1 MTPPARLL
9 TACLIVALAL
19 AGCIGAIPV
28 DSADEGSATGPASS
42 PSNGTMT
49 ADATTSSSQDIET
62 EVPGGPFVST
72 RTVAIEGT
80 LTLSSLGANLTADRG
95 RIDVETG
102 PTGEWSARIQVDGYG
117 ATPEE
122 ARAERDQVAVEWSI
136 GDAGDRRLR
145 IAAEQPEEEDE
156 ETGHANTTIEV
167 TLPED
172 LAVQLEVGLESGN
185 VTLDD
190 LRTPFAALGVA
201 NGDLDAHLRGTR
213 QVTIGVSS
221 GQVNATVEPGDHGS
235 VTASVASGRVDL
247 RVPEGAEHGYQARA
261 SSANGEAEIRLQDGE
276 TTSSG
281 GGPTGGSVTFVTDGY
296 EDRSIRTEVQASA
309 SDGDVLVA
317 PT

>member
-1 MTPPARLL
+1 
-9 TACLIVALAL
+9 
-19 AGCIGAIPV
+19 
-28 DSADEGSATGPASS
+28 
-42 PSNGTMT
+42 MT
-49 ADATTSSSQDIET
+49 ADATTSTSQDIET

-72 RTVAIEGT
+72 RTVAVEGT
-80 LTLSSLGANLTADRG
+80 LTLSSLPANLTVDRG

-102 PTGEWSARIQVDGYG
+102 PAGEWSARIQVDGYG

-122 ARAERDQVAVEWSI
+122 ARAERDQVTVEWSI

-156 ETGHANTTIEV
+156 ETGHAETTIEV

-185 VTLDD
+185 VTLEG
-190 LRTPFAALGVA
+190 LRAPFAALGVA
-201 NGDLDAHLRGTR
+201 SGDVDAHLRGTR
-213 QVTIGVSS
+213 QVTIGVAS
-221 GQVNATVEPGDHGS
+221 GQVDATVEPGDHGA
-235 VTASVASGRVDL
+235 VTASVSSGEVTL
-247 RVPEGAEHGYQARA
+247 RVPEDAEHGYQARA
-261 SSANGEAEIRLQDGE
+261 STANGEAEVRLQDGE

-281 GGPTGGSVTFVTDGY
+281 GGPTGGSVRFVTDGY

-317 PT
+317 PR